1 MDSQKTP
8 IDMNSK
14 PSRTNETA
22 EKLISFILSLNMK
35 EGDRLPNEAELSS
48 MLKVSRSTLRE
59 AIKQLV
65 GRNILDVKQG
75 SGTYISSKRG
85 IPVDPLGLTFLAH
98 NKKLAMDLIDVR
110 IMLEPHIAAA
120 AAIHATEE
128 ECQELLRLSSLHAS
142 LICAGEDYQDADT
155 KFHEQIA
162 KCSGNAVL
170 VNLIPI
176 ISSSV
181 YVSTTISDMDF
192 RQTSIRYHQMIT
204 EAICRKD
211 FLGAQ
216 NAMLAHLNT
225 SRDYFIHMDDTVS

>member
-59 AIKQLV
+59 A
-65 GRNILDVKQG
+65 KQG

-216 NAMLAHLNT
+216 NAMLAHLNA